1 MNSQAAVIQ
10 LKQPLSLTGGGRL
23 DTVQIGYRS
32 WGQLNQAGSNAVLV
46 CPALTGDS
54 NLSEWWPELLGPNR
68 ALDPET
74 DFIVS
79 VDVLGGSGQTTG
91 PAHSG
96 PDGQAWA
103 GRFPEISVR
112 DMVRAQQQLLEALG
126 IQRLKLVI
134 GGSLGGMQALEWAVA
149 PALALE
155 AAVVIAAPA
164 RQSAWARALNHIQRR
179 ALDQHGDLEMARM
192 VAMLSYRHWDNLD
205 ARFNARDDFPHP
217 AEQWLD
223 HHGQALKARFDPIAY
238 RRLMAA
244 MDSHDIARD
253 RGDLNRLLAATKTP
267 TQVIGITSDL
277 LYPPRDQADLAHALP
292 CARLDWLDAPQG
304 HDAFLIEQRQINDLV
319 KDFRHRSEPCT
330 GPKLTVC
337 K

>member
-1 MNSQAAVIQ
+1 MSSQPAVIQ
-10 LKQPLSLTGGGRL
+10 LEQPLGLTGGGRL

-54 NLSEWWPELLGPNR
+54 NLSEWWPELLGPGR

-91 PAHSG
+91 PAHPG
-96 PDGQAWA
+96 PDGKAL
-103 GRFPEISVR
+103 GERFPEISVR
-112 DMVRAQQQLLEALG
+112 DMVKTQHMLLETLG
-126 IQRLKLVI
+126 VRGLKLVI

-149 PALALE
+149 PALSVE

-179 ALDQHGDLEMARM
+179 ALDQHDDLEMARM

-205 ARFNARDDFPHP
+205 GRFADSDDLPHP

-223 HHGQALKARFDPIAY
+223 HHGQALRARFDPIAY

-244 MDSHDIARD
+244 MDGHDVARE
-253 RGDLNRLLAATKTP
+253 RGDPGRLLAATQAP
-267 TQVIGITSDL
+267 VQIIGISSDL
-277 LYPPRDQADLAHALP
+277 LYPMRDQTTLAHALP
-292 CARLDWLDAPQG
+292 RSRLDELQAPQG
-304 HDAFLIEQRQINDLV
+304 HDAFLIKQRQINNLV
-319 KDFRHRSEPCT
+319 TNFRACLDRPLLRACQN
-330 GPKLTVC
+330 
-337 K
+337 